1 MLTTLPEEMLTH
13 DHSEVDALAGQ
24 ITGLF
29 SSGEPE
35 RIYEAI
41 DLFWARLAIHIR
53 AEHLHL
59 FPTLTEAS
67 RLLDAA
73 EAAAIKNRIEEL
85 HEDHNFFMREMIGAI
100 KTMRQI
106 VADPDSD
113 ELSRLGDVKQRI
125 ENVRCRLIVHN
136 EKEESETYPLVDRLL
151 VPDAAGMLRSKMKR
165 ELDNLP
171 PRFVVKPKG
180 RFNDQSNG

>member
-1 MLTTLPEEMLTH
+1 MLTH
-13 DHSEVDALAGQ
+13 DHSEIDALMET
-24 ITGLF
+24 IVILF
-29 SSGEPE
+29 SSGAPEP
-35 RIYEAI
+35 IYKAI

-59 FPTLTEAS
+59 FPALTEAS
-67 RLLDAA
+67 RLLDSA
-73 EAAAIKNRIEEL
+73 EAAAIKNWIEEL

-100 KTMRQI
+100 KTMRQVI
-106 VADPDSD
+106 ANADGD
-113 ELSRLGDVKQRI
+113 ELSRLGEVKERI
-125 ENVRCRLIVHN
+125 GNVRRRLIVHN
-136 EKEESETYPLVDRLL
+136 EKEETEIYSLVDRLL
-151 VPDAAGMLRSKMKR
+151 VPDAVIMLRAKMKR